1 MGMVKA
7 VPYCRETSMGISLVS
22 LQDDKESGERECPF
36 AGGKFLLGSKG
47 KDISMSRQ
55 CSACGQVEAL
65 MMFEATSC
73 RHGHTW
79 MADKRSE
86 VLAPHELEAH
96 HLSDHL
102 FPACDGS
109 CYKNVK
115 EKE

>member
-1 MGMVKA
+1 
-7 VPYCRETSMGISLVS
+7 
-22 LQDDKESGERECPF
+22 
-36 AGGKFLLGSKG
+36 
-47 KDISMSRQ
+47 MSRQ
-55 CSACGQVEAL
+55 CSVCGQVEAL
-65 MMFEATSC
+65 MMFEVTSC

-109 CYKNVK
+109 CY
-115 EKE
+115 EKLGHECKFCKQAADQAADDRVLEQGY

>member
-1 MGMVKA
+1 
-7 VPYCRETSMGISLVS
+7 
-22 LQDDKESGERECPF
+22 
-36 AGGKFLLGSKG
+36 
-47 KDISMSRQ
+47 MSRR
-55 CSACGQVEAL
+55 CSVRPAKVEAL

-79 MADKRSE
+79 MAENQRSE

-109 CYKNVK
+109 CYERRGHECKSCK
-115 EKE
+115 QAARSSRG